1 MAYQAHNFSLDDT
14 YRLTAAVTHTA
25 ATNVETAAT
34 VSYIDLGEH
43 ATSYNGIDG
52 AWSGTPPVPGT
63 PTQGVYARFA
73 VVIDIGAIDV
83 TLTGSY
89 QVRIEGADSADFSSG
104 KSVLGFAQMGPL
116 GQMGTEFDTPA
127 NSRRVFYLDNV
138 SYGSSSTSSGTA
150 MRNKRYI
157 RMRIIAFYTA
167 GSASLAIN
175 NAWMVP
181 L

>member
-1 MAYQAHNFSLDDT
+1 MAFQAHNFPLDDT
-14 YRLTAAVTHTA
+14 YKLTAAVTHTA
-25 ATNVETAAT
+25 ANGVETAAT
-34 VSYIDLGEH
+34 VSSIDLGEH

-73 VVIDIGAIDV
+73 VVLDIGTID
-83 TLTGSY
+83 TTITGSY
-89 QVRIEGADSADFSSG
+89 WLRIEGADSSDFATG
-104 KSVLGFAQMGPL
+104 KTILSTQILGSAAEV
-116 GQMGTEFDTPA
+116 GTEFATPS

-138 SYGSSSTSSGTA
+138 SYGSATTSSGTA
-150 MRNKRYI
+150 MRTKRYI
-157 RMRIIAFYTA
+157 RMRLVAFYSA
-167 GSASLAIN
+167 GSANLVVN